1 MKKFFLFFTALLAF
15 NQQVQA
21 HPHAFIGMRT
31 TPLVEHDKLKGFSV
45 QWLLDEASSAELL
58 YDLQVVHNDPTAK
71 QSIVD
76 EMIKNTVSEHYFSYL
91 YDKQGNRVKYTSQPA
106 NYDIKAV
113 GNHILYHFDFFLSQ
127 PQTLVDNEFV
137 LMIYDPTYYVS
148 MYYDNKSAV
157 DFSQLPANC
166 HGDMVDQTVDE
177 KTKQY
182 AKSLDKTQREA
193 DFSLGKEF
201 AQKVI
206 LQCQ

>member
-1 MKKFFLFFTALLAF
+1 MKKFFLFLTALFAF
-15 NQQVQA
+15 MQNVQA
-21 HPHAFIGMRT
+21 HPHAFIGMKT
-31 TPLVEHDKLKGFSV
+31 TPLVENNTLKGFSV

-58 YDLQVVHNDPTAK
+58 YDLKVAHNDLKAK
-71 QSIVD
+71 QAIVD
-76 EMIKNTVSEHYFSYL
+76 DMVKNTVSEHYFSYL
-91 YDKQGNRVKYTSQPA
+91 YDKQGNRVKYTSHPA

-113 GNHILYHFDFFLSQ
+113 GNQILYHFDFFLSQ
-127 PQTLVDNEFV
+127 PQKLIDNQFV

-157 DFSQLPANC
+157 DFSQLPSNC
-166 HGDMVDQTVDE
+166 HGEMVDQTVDE

-182 AKSLDKTQREA
+182 AQALDKTQREA
-193 DFSLGKEF
+193 DFSLGKQF

>member
-1 MKKFFLFFTALLAF
+1 MKKILLFFTALWAF
-15 NQQVQA
+15 SQQVYA

-31 TPLVEHDKLKGFSV
+31 TPLVEKDALIGFSV
-45 QWLLDEASSAELL
+45 KWLLDEASSAELL
-58 YDLQVVHNDPTAK
+58 YDLQVAHNDSSVK
-71 QSIVD
+71 QAIVD
-76 EMIKNTVSEHYFSYL
+76 DMIKNTVSEHYFSYL
-91 YDKQGNRVKYTSQPA
+91 YDKQGNRVKYTSHPA
-106 NYDIKAV
+106 HYDIQAV
-113 GNHILYHFDFFLSQ
+113 GNQILYQFDFFLSQ
-127 PQTLVDNEFV
+127 PQPLKDSEFI

-148 MYYDNKSAV
+148 MFYDNKSAV
-157 DFSQLPANC
+157 DFSKLPSNC